1 MGDIKFKYIDSEDVY
16 FGTTSH
22 AYSTDLVGENAS
34 IPIKVQYGNYLLP
47 QEHIE
52 ISYERNVNSL
62 SLEEAFESLSII
74 NNNFGQ
80 YGLSDVYG
88 MPIEDNEKNVI
99 DTVIINFEDMI
110 NLCNGLS
117 IEKDGKTYTKNSF
130 AQYDNVLMVKDKNVK
145 IGSKINAIKYYFD
158 EDKDYDYYMFIY
170 NENIYEIKTPTYER
184 VHEDVQNFLDSLEI
198 IE

>member
-1 MGDIKFKYIDSEDVY
+1 M
-16 FGTTSH
+16 
-22 AYSTDLVGENAS
+22 
-34 IPIKVQYGNYLLP
+34 
-47 QEHIE
+47 
-52 ISYERNVNSL
+52 
-62 SLEEAFESLSII
+62 
-74 NNNFGQ
+74 
-80 YGLSDVYG
+80 YG

-110 NLCNGLS
+110 NLCSGLS